1 MTLILDLTYL
11 NTACNLSLNTSDI
24 KYNMFLKRAQL
35 DLREI
40 LGAEFY
46 EKIESQY
53 PSYTGDNSTL
63 YSDYIKDYLA
73 WTTYGYY
80 IKMSDF
86 EATPTGIREFND
98 DNSSVLSDVKK
109 YAHEK
114 NVLEF
119 ANFYK
124 NRMINYLKE
133 TQANDSTKFSL
144 WKECQKTVYSFG
156 ITSVDKKS
164 DSLIMVNKAII
175 TNE

>member
-1 MTLILDLTYL
+1 
-11 NTACNLSLNTSDI
+11 
-24 KYNMFLKRAQL
+24 
-35 DLREI
+35 
-40 LGAEFY
+40 
-46 EKIESQY
+46 
-53 PSYTGDNSTL
+53 
-63 YSDYIKDYLA
+63 
-73 WTTYGYY
+73 
-80 IKMSDF
+80 MSDL

-109 YAHEK
+109 FSHEK

-144 WKECQKTVYSFG
+144 WKHCQKEVYSFG
-156 ITSVDKKS
+156 ITSVDKTS